1 MAKISREES
10 INRYGTEAYTA
21 WDEPSANADALTKG
35 INVLNKQPNPAQLN
49 QTVQANQ
56 GYTPQKGFTNLQNQY
71 AEAVYKQPDYAQ
83 MYKGY
88 AQETGLADVQKLL
101 TNIDTSVADIED
113 KIAKIEPNINKEIGN
128 YLITEGQRGRM
139 VTSEQEPLR
148 TQYADILRS
157 RSRLSAEAAS
167 KAELVNTLMG
177 YAQNTYTGRLNY
189 LKTLMDIEE
198 ANKKA
203 KASSGAITTYLP
215 DKTPTSEIEDK
226 PPVIDPIL
234 KGVTIDDS
242 GSIQAPKGTTTQ
254 QFDKSG
260 NLILGGGMK
269 LTNPQSSSGLNVSG
283 NKIPISTSTKY
294 NKLLNL
300 SA

>member
-1 MAKISREES
+1 MGLSREES

-21 WDEPSANADALTKG
+21 WDEPGANADALTKG

-56 GYTPQKGFTNLQNQY
+56 ANQGYKPQKGFSSLQNQY
-71 AEAVYKQPDYAQ
+71 AEAVYNQPDYME
-83 MYKGY
+83 MYKQY
-88 AQETGLADVQKLL
+88 SDQEGLTDIKKLITG
-101 TNIDTSVADIED
+101 IDTSVADIED
-113 KIAKIEPNINKEIGN
+113 KIARIEPNINKEIGN

-139 VTSEQEPLR
+139 VTAEQEPLR

-157 RSRLSAEAAS
+157 RSRLSAEAAA

-177 YAQNTYTGRLNY
+177 YAQNKYTGRLDY
-189 LKTLMDIEE
+189 LKTLMEI
-198 ANKKA
+198 NKSNK
-203 KASSGAITTYLP
+203 SGSGGNIGAYLP
-215 DKTPTSEIEDK
+215 NGTDTTGGEEKPT
-226 PPVIDPIL
+226 IDPIL

-269 LTNPQSSSGLNVSG
+269 LNNTKSNSSLNINKTNPVS
-283 NKIPISTSTKY
+283 ISTKY